1 VTPPANLQS
10 DQIIGQEATVRT
22 VNLADAK
29 ARLSELVERAEA
41 GDTVCI
47 LRRGKP
53 AAQLAP
59 VRSPRKRISL
69 EALRA
74 LTRGMPREKESARKF
89 VRRMRDDERY

>member
-1 VTPPANLQS
+1 MGA
-10 DQIIGQEATVRT
+10 

-29 ARLSELVERAEA
+29 ARLSELVERAES

-59 VRSPRKRISL
+59 VESPRKRVSL
-69 EALRA
+69 KALRA
-74 LTRGMPREKESARKF
+74 LTRGMPRQREPARKF
-89 VRRMRDDERY
+89 VRRMRDGERY